1 MSSTTVSNQL
11 PDGSGNKTVYFTKV
25 TVDGDNQLS
34 PVSDDLYQSIFNRI
48 LADPLQ
54 KVDSA
59 FKSCEDIQK
68 KLLFTGL
75 FQSAEITL
83 DHDVDVRSSRLLT
96 ENVPKE
102 LDIELP
108 IPTIAQVKLVPAV
121 YNKGSLTT
129 TTRDTYSSAGGRLFW
144 INKFGNAETISL
156 QGDVNYTPFNG
167 KLDERL
173 LGAKLALPF
182 PKNPS
187 VKAAVYANHAYLDLF
202 KQPFIGESDEH
213 KQSQFGLS
221 AGIEK
226 NFLYNN
232 NKSVIE
238 TFNGVAMVAR
248 NIYGFADAL
257 AVSDSIKQFQGTFTK
272 SSFISE
278 LKSDSRKFY
287 NRFPVSGKRVQLFHE
302 YILSQ
307 GFTNSKPLPH
317 ESNFDKVS
325 VSYETH
331 RPFFNTKLVTSLH
344 LDAGAIF
351 PWNNKSKP
359 LVHLLDS
366 FYLGGPKSLK
376 GFERNCVG
384 DRGGLYFYKLGISS
398 SFKLPNTPIDSP
410 LRLQSF
416 INFGDVLNNWRDANL
431 DRKPALST
439 GISLIYSASFANLD
453 LSYSLPLRVRDYDI
467 AKPGLTFG
475 LDLSFF

>member
-1 MSSTTVSNQL
+1 MIQSNQL
-11 PDGSGNKTVYFTKV
+11 PEGTGNKTVYFTKV

-34 PVSDDLYQSIFNRI
+34 PLSDDLYKSIFDKI
-48 LADPLQ
+48 LANPLQ
-54 KVDSA
+54 KVDTA
-59 FKSCEDIQK
+59 LDTCEDIQK

-75 FQSAEITL
+75 FQSADLTL
-83 DHDVDVRSSRLLT
+83 DHDVDIQSSRLLA
-96 ENVPKE
+96 ESIPKT
-102 LDIELP
+102 LNIEHP
-108 IPTIAQVKLVPAV
+108 IPTIAQVKLVPAIF
-121 YNKGSLTT
+121 NRGTLIT
-129 TTRDTYSSAGGRLFW
+129 TTRDSYSSAGGRLFC

-167 KLDERL
+167 KVDERL
-173 LGAKLALPF
+173 IGTKLVLPF

-187 VKAAVYANHAYLDLF
+187 LKAAVSLNHTYLNLF

-213 KQSQFGLS
+213 KQSQFGLI

-226 NFLYNN
+226 DFLHNS
-232 NKSVIE
+232 NKSIIE
-238 TFNGVAMVAR
+238 TFNGISTVAR

-272 SSFISE
+272 SSFISR
-278 LKSDSRKFY
+278 LQMDSRKFY
-287 NRFPVSGKRVQLFHE
+287 SRFPVSGKRLQLYHE
-302 YILSQ
+302 YVISQ

-317 ESNFDKVS
+317 ESNFDKLS

-351 PWNNKSKP
+351 PWNGKSKP

-384 DRGGLYFYKLGISS
+384 NRGGLYFYKLGLTSS
-398 SFKLPNTPIDSP
+398 YKLPNTPITSP

-416 INFGDVLNNWRDANL
+416 INFGDVLNNWRDVNGS
-431 DRKPALST
+431 RKPAIST
-439 GISLIYSASFANLD
+439 GFSLIYSASFANLD
-453 LSYSLPLRVRDYDI
+453 LSYSLPLRVREYDI

-475 LDLSFF
+475 LDVSFY